1 MYIGAALYQICARR
15 LNCTAFNVLTTYY
28 KYTIIM
34 MMIKMMKMMMID
46 RDCIKEVSSTY
57 TEVLKSAMHLDVWM
71 TVVPGR

>member
-1 MYIGAALYQICARR
+1 
-15 LNCTAFNVLTTYY
+15 
-28 KYTIIM
+28 M